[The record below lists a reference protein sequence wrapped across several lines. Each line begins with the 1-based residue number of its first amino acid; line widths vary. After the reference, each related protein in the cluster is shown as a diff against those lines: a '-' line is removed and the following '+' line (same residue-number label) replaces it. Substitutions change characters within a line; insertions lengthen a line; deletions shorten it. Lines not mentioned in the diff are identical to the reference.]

1 MENEKSIVKGPA
13 REGKTGLPAS
23 ETPVAY
29 PRRTGLQAASRRSMM
44 PHPDHLEVVMKPVAR
59 LSLVVVLLAVA
70 GLLTAAVTYSPLVK
84 VIPGPNLPPEVLP
97 KTSNNNLDLIRFDN
111 RLFLGFRTGPFHFAS
126 PYTVLYI
133 MSSTDEG
140 KTWDFEAKVDIGA
153 DMREPRFLE
162 LNGRLFFYF
171 FEAGKNPFGFTPR
184 HVWAME
190 RVSKG
195 SWTEKQVVYEPA
207 CVLWRA
213 KVRNGK
219 AYVSMYCGA
228 DKEYVG
234 GNDAIGIQFLTTA
247 DGYHFEP
254 VTPGK
259 PVVSTG
265 GSEMDFDF
273 DAAGNLY
280 AVIRN
285 EAGDGKSWQSKV
297 CTAAAND
304 LGNWKCQ
311 GSDYKFDSPLAF
323 THQDNIYVIARLN
336 PDGPYD
342 RKARWMWN
350 PTESLYYLARYWWTP
365 KRTALYLIDKQNL
378 TAQPILEF
386 PSKGDTAFPG
396 LVKIDDNRYL
406 MYNYSSDPNGP
417 DRVWMSGQLHDT
429 NIYST
434 VITFSE

>member
-1 MENEKSIVKGPA
+1 M
-13 REGKTGLPAS
+13 KTGLKTLFVIS
-23 ETPVAY
+23 LLVAAL
-29 PRRTGLQAASRRSMM
+29 LQ
-44 PHPDHLEVVMKPVAR
+44 V
-59 LSLVVVLLAVA
+59 
-70 GLLTAAVTYSPLVK
+70 GAVTYSPLVQ
-84 VIPGPNLPPEVLP
+84 VVPGPGLPEGVKA
-97 KTSNNNLDLIRFDN
+97 KTSNNNLDIIRFDN

-133 MSSTDEG
+133 MSSDDEG
-140 KTWDFEAKVDIGA
+140 QTWELESKIDIGA

-171 FEAGKNPFGFTPR
+171 FEAGKNPFAFTPR
-184 HVWAME
+184 HIWAME
-190 RVSKG
+190 RFSKG
-195 SWTEKQVVYEPA
+195 SWSEKQAVYEPA

-213 KVRNGK
+213 KARNGK

-228 DKEYVG
+228 DKEYTG
-234 GNDAIGIQFLTTA
+234 GNDAIGIRFLTTT

-265 GSEMDFDF
+265 GSEMDFEF
-273 DAAGNLY
+273 DAAGNLF
-280 AVIRN
+280 AVVRN

-297 CTAAAND
+297 CTAPASALSD
-304 LGNWKCQ
+304 WTCA

-323 THQDNIYVIARLN
+323 RHNDDIYVIARLN

-342 RKARWMWN
+342 KQKRWM
-350 PTESLYYLARYWWTP
+350 PDGAESLYYLARYWWTP
-365 KRTALYLIDKQNL
+365 KRTALYLIDQASL
-378 TAQPILEF
+378 TAKPVLEF
-386 PSKGDTAFPG
+386 PSRGDTAFPG
-396 LVKIDDNRYL
+396 LVQLGPDQYL
-406 MYNYSSDPNGP
+406 MYNYSSDPDGP

-434 VITFSE
+434 VITFSD

>member
-1 MENEKSIVKGPA
+1 M
-13 REGKTGLPAS
+13 KTG
-23 ETPVAY
+23 
-29 PRRTGLQAASRRSMM
+29 
-44 PHPDHLEVVMKPVAR
+44 AR
-59 LSLVVVLLAVA
+59 MLMVGCLLLAAALAV
-70 GLLTAAVTYSPLVK
+70 GAVTYSPLVQ
-84 VIPGPNLPPEVLP
+84 VVPGPTLPPQVTP
-97 KTSNNNLDLIRFDN
+97 KSSNNNLDIIRFDN

-126 PYTVLYI
+126 PYTVMYI
-133 MSSTDEG
+133 LSSADEG
-140 KTWDFEAKVDIGA
+140 KTWEMESKIEIGA
-153 DMREPRFLE
+153 DMREPRFLD

-171 FEAGKNPFGFTPR
+171 FEAGKNPLSFTPR

-190 RVSKG
+190 RFSKG
-195 SWTEKQVVYEPA
+195 SWSQKQTVYEPA

-234 GNDAIGIQFLTTA
+234 GNDAIGIRFLTTV
-247 DGYHFEP
+247 DGFHFEP

-273 DAAGNLY
+273 DAAGDLY

-297 CTAAAND
+297 CTAPVKD
-304 LGNWKCQ
+304 LGTWTCAP
-311 GSDYKFDSPLAF
+311 SDFKFDSPLAF
-323 THQDNIYVIARLN
+323 THNDNIYVIARLN

-342 RKARWMWN
+342 KQARWM
-350 PTESLYYLARYWWTP
+350 PDSSESLYYLARYWWTP
-365 KRTALYLIDKQNL
+365 KRTALYQIDKATL
-378 TAQPILEF
+378 KAKVVLEF
-386 PSKGDTAFPG
+386 PGRGDTAFPG
-396 LVKIDDNRYL
+396 LVSLGPDQYL
-406 MYNYSSDPNGP
+406 MYNYSSDINGR
-417 DRVWMSGQLHDT
+417 DHVWMTGQLHDT

-434 VITFSE
+434 VITFGE